1 MRRFGVYGGHES
13 CRRLRV
19 EDSSDLFGGEEI
31 GPFTAAEG
39 LSLSSAGPSSFLV
52 GCCGTEDI

>member
-31 GPFTAAEG
+31 GLFTAAEG
-39 LSLSSAGPSSFLV
+39 LSLSSAGPSSF
-52 GCCGTEDI
+52 